1 MDFMK
6 KISVI
11 FFDKKSFNKVAK
23 EIIELADAEGL
34 KAHGDAIKVRSAECK
49 MKND

>member
-11 FFDKKSFNKVAK
+11 SFNKKAFNKIARDVAN
-23 EIIELADAEGL
+23 LADAEGL
-34 KAHGDAIKVRSAECK
+34 KAHGDAVRVRLK
-49 MKND
+49 